1 MEKETMQ
8 KKSVQDVG
16 VQSRLDRN
24 AQSEKQQRGRVRKEK
39 GQCIL
44 KVEDLVL
51 GFSMYK
57 QGFKKGILEVIHSLS
72 IDVEAGEIVAVVGSS
87 GSGKSLL
94 AHSILN
100 LLPKNA
106 RASGTITYKGEKLD
120 AKACKK
126 YLGREIS
133 FIPQSVDYLDPLMK
147 VDKQVTGVFGTKE
160 KQQEMFRR
168 YQLPEDTGNK
178 YPFQLSGGMAR
189 RTLICAAVMENP
201 DLIIADEP
209 TPGLNVEMAMETL
222 RHFRELADQ
231 GTAVLMITH
240 DIDLAFQVA
249 DRIAVF
255 YAGTIVEIAPTEDF
269 ISGKDALRHPY
280 SRAFIDAL
288 PQNDFR
294 PLPGTQPYAGN
305 LPEGC
310 LFADRCAQC
319 TKDCGKEIPM
329 RTVRGGKVRCIHAT

>member
-1 MEKETMQ
+1 MQ
-8 KKSVQDVG
+8 SKDKK
-16 VQSRLDRN
+16 N
-24 AQSEKQQRGRVRKEK
+24 
-39 GQCIL
+39 IL

-51 GFSMYK
+51 AFSMYK
-57 QGFKKGILEVIHSLS
+57 KGFRKEKLEVIHSLS
-72 IDVEAGEIVAVVGSS
+72 IDVNEGEIVAVVGSS

-94 AHSILN
+94 AHTILN

-106 RASGTITYKGEKLD
+106 ITEGNITYKEKKLD

-126 YLGREIS
+126 YLGHEIS
-133 FIPQSVDYLDPLMK
+133 FIPQSVDYLDSLMK
-147 VDKQVTGVFGTKE
+147 VDKQVMGVYGTKE
-160 KQQEMFRR
+160 RQREMFER
-168 YQLPEDTGNK
+168 YQLPENAGNK

-189 RTLICAAVMENP
+189 RVLISAAVMERP

-209 TPGLNVEMAMETL
+209 TPGLNIEMAMETL
-222 RHFRELADQ
+222 KHFRELADN

-255 YAGTIVEIAPTEDF
+255 YAGSILEIAPTEDF
-269 ISGKDALRHPY
+269 VKGKDALRHPY
-280 SRAFIDAL
+280 SKAFIDAL
-288 PQNDFR
+288 PQNEFK

-310 LFADRCAQC
+310 LFAERCPYC
-319 TKDCGKEIPM
+319 TDACGGEIPM
-329 RTVRGGKVRCIHAT
+329 HIIRNGEVRCVHAT